1 MEVKLKPIV
10 PKKISF
16 WISGTSPMIQHAWA
30 EKGLKQMRMTASE
43 RKKVP
48 KVGRDPEI
56 EANDAMYKLKD
67 GSPACPMLAIKASL
81 IGAAHK
87 DLGIEKTLVR
97 KALFLPSPEY
107 EPGLLSPLYFDS
119 LEIREDIVR
128 IGQGQTDLRYRPE
141 FTGWRVNVI
150 LEVDT
155 DLINEQDIVNLV
167 NRAGFSVGVGEW
179 RPEKGG
185 EYGRFEFD
193 TTQGIKE
200 IGYAKA
206 RKAKKS

>member
-16 WISGTSPMIQHAWA
+16 WIKGMSPIIQHAWP
-30 EKGLKQMRMTASE
+30 EKSLAQMRMTATE
-43 RKKVP
+43 RRKQP
-48 KVGRDPEI
+48 KVARDPEG
-56 EANDAMYKLKD
+56 EADSAMYKLKD
-67 GSPACPMLAIKASL
+67 GTPACPMLAVKASL

-97 KALFLPSPEY
+97 KALFLPSSDY
-107 EPGLLSPLYFDS
+107 EPGLLGQLHYDS
-119 LEIREDIVR
+119 VEIREDIVR
-128 IGQGQTDLRYRPE
+128 IGVQQTDLRYRPE
-141 FTGWRVNVI
+141 FSGWSVNVI

-167 NRAGFSVGVGEW
+167 NRAGFSVGIGEW

-200 IGYAKA
+200 IGYDK
-206 RKAKKS
+206 KTKKS